1 MWVTLG
7 SFGGLD
13 SLGGLYRYIT
23 GNRWALEEDEEGID
37 WGLGGFGGESKL
49 DNSRDAVRS

>member
-1 MWVTLG
+1 VG
-7 SFGGLD
+7 DVGQFGGLD